1 MYLQG
6 HLQDWFEALYQV
18 GVIQRMLDLDW
29 QDLQS
34 YREQHK
40 EHYGALLH
48 QLNPMPL
55 GQKLEALSQMSSLEQ
70 NLIALEV
77 AYEFVQYESKQH
89 LH

>member
-34 YREQHK
+34 YREQHQD
-40 EHYGALLH
+40 HYAALLL
-48 QLNPMPL
+48 QLNTLPL
-55 GQKLEALSQMSSLEQ
+55 GQKLEVLSQMSSLEQ

-77 AYEFVQYESKQH
+77 AYEFVQYESKQQ